1 MFILAA
7 LLLLCVASS
16 GLRISLLTRRRSAL
30 SPRTSTRLSALSISQ
45 VSSALEKEVES
56 KPVLLY
62 LPGLDGSGDYSLPTF
77 RNLSNEYSV
86 ARLQITPDDRSSFLQ
101 VSEFILSALAK
112 EPFQGRN
119 VTLVG
124 ESCGALFA
132 AHVALRAA
140 APSSKTSPV
149 QRLVLVNPATSFDK
163 TSWSLTGRAVAA
175 TGPAFPIV
183 GLATLLTTAIEAK
196 QIASVGQQIAARV
209 TSVETAVAEMNSLM
223 RAGSEVTRILP
234 ADTLGWRL
242 AQFLE
247 QGNSLLRPRLGD
259 LNTPTLVLVGKN
271 DRLLPSASE
280 GRRLAKA
287 LPRAE
292 FKEFEAGHALLD
304 GSALDLGKE
313 MRLARVFSPTRWA
326 YTGRRPASASSADTS
341 YLDFPVPTDEEM
353 EAFEEEGSFYNNLIK
368 PFSPVFFSTSP
379 DGAVQRGLGAV
390 PVGGE
395 GRPVLLIGNHQIFGA
410 DLGIILREFIRERRT
425 LPRGLAHPMTFS
437 PSPSESEQGS
447 GRGRGQGQGQGQGLA
462 SNGGLFLRFG
472 AVEVSPMSLYDLLS
486 RNETVLLFP
495 GGVKEAF
502 HGRNESYAVNWPKN
516 DFVRMAALHRAI
528 IVPFG
533 AVGMADSVNMLLSPD
548 ELEALPVLGNWAKEN
563 QRSVPQARAGGNE
576 RMTAPILAPS
586 LPQRNYFLFGKPL
599 DTAELCPDVSDRAA
613 CKAVYEQAK
622 GGVEGCI
629 AKLLRFRE
637 SDAFKEAV
645 PRTVYEVVHQ
655 GQQAPTGDPSLLY

>member
-1 MFILAA
+1 MLVLAA
-7 LLLLCVASS
+7 LLLLCAASS
-16 GLRISLLTRRRSAL
+16 GLRVSPLTPRGSAAL
-30 SPRTSTRLSALSISQ
+30 STRFTTHLSALSISH
-45 VSSALEKEVES
+45 VSSTVQKQGDS

-62 LPGLDGSGDYSLPTF
+62 LPGLDGVGDYSLPTF
-77 RNLSNEYSV
+77 RNLSSDYCV

-101 VSEFILSALAK
+101 VSEFVLSALAK

-132 AHVALRAA
+132 THVALRAA
-140 APSSKTSPV
+140 SPGSKMSPV
-149 QRLVLVNPATSFDK
+149 ARLVLVNPATSFDK

-175 TGPAFPIV
+175 TGPAFPAV
-183 GLATLLTTAIEAK
+183 GLATLLSTAIEVR
-196 QIASVGQQIAARV
+196 QIVGVGRQIAARI
-209 TSVETAVAEMNSLM
+209 TSVETAVAEMNTLL

-234 ADTLGWRL
+234 PDTLGWRL
-242 AQFLE
+242 SQYLE
-247 QGNSLLRPRLGD
+247 VGNELLRPRLRD
-259 LNTPTLVLVGKN
+259 LETPTLVLVGKN
-271 DRLLPSASE
+271 DRLLPSAGE
-280 GRRLAKA
+280 GRRLAKV
-287 LPRAE
+287 LQRAE
-292 FKEFEAGHALLD
+292 YKEFDAGHALLD
-304 GSALDLGKE
+304 GSALDLARE
-313 MRLARVFSPTRWA
+313 IRLARVFSPTRWA
-326 YTGRRPASASSADTS
+326 YTGRRPASASTSDSS
-341 YLDFPVPTDEEM
+341 YLDFPVPSDEEM
-353 EAFEEEGSFYNNLIK
+353 SAFEEEGAFYNNLIK

-437 PSPSESEQGS
+437 SPPPSESTGGG
-447 GRGRGQGQGQGQGLA
+447 GRGQGQGLA

-472 AVEVSPMSLYDLLS
+472 AVEVSPMALYDLLS

-563 QRSVPQARAGGNE
+563 QQSAPQARAGGNE

-599 DTAELCPDVSDRAA
+599 DTADLCPDVSDRAA

-622 GGVEGCI
+622 GGVEDCI

-645 PRTVYEVVHQ
+645 PRTVYEAVHQ
-655 GQQAPTGDPSLLY
+655 GQQAPTGDPSLLA

>member
-1 MFILAA
+1 MLVLAA
-7 LLLLCVASS
+7 LLFLCAASS
-16 GLRISLLTRRRSAL
+16 GLRMPPLTPRGSAAL
-30 SPRTSTRLSALSISQ
+30 STRFTTHLSALSISHVIPTVQ
-45 VSSALEKEVES
+45 KQGDS

-62 LPGLDGSGDYSLPTF
+62 LPGLDGVGDYALPTF
-77 RNLSNEYSV
+77 RNLSSDYCV

-101 VSEFILSALAK
+101 VSEFVLSALAK

-132 AHVALRAA
+132 THVSLRAA
-140 APSSKTSPV
+140 SPGSKTSPV
-149 QRLVLVNPATSFDK
+149 ARLVLVNPATSFDK

-175 TGPAFPIV
+175 TGPAFPVV
-183 GLATLLTTAIEAK
+183 GLATLLSTAIEVR
-196 QIASVGQQIAARV
+196 QIVGVGRQIAARI
-209 TSVETAVAEMNSLM
+209 TSVETAVAEMNTLL

-234 ADTLGWRL
+234 PDTLGWRL
-242 AQFLE
+242 SQYLE
-247 QGNSLLRPRLGD
+247 VGNELLRSRLRD
-259 LNTPTLVLVGKN
+259 LETPTLVLVGKN
-271 DRLLPSASE
+271 DRLLPSAGE
-280 GRRLAKA
+280 GRRLAKV
-287 LPRAE
+287 LQRAE
-292 FKEFEAGHALLD
+292 YKEFDAGHALLD
-304 GSALDLGKE
+304 GSALDLARE
-313 MRLARVFSPTRWA
+313 IRLARVFSPTRWA
-326 YTGRRPASASSADTS
+326 YTGRRPASASTSDSS
-341 YLDFPVPTDEEM
+341 YLDFPVPSDEEM
-353 EAFEEEGSFYNNLIK
+353 SAFEEEGAFYNNLIK

-395 GRPVLLIGNHQIFGA
+395 GRPVLLVGNHQIFGA

-437 PSPSESEQGS
+437 SPPPSESTGGG
-447 GRGRGQGQGQGQGLA
+447 GRGQGQGLA

-472 AVEVSPMSLYDLLS
+472 AVEVSPMALYDLLS

-563 QRSVPQARAGGNE
+563 QQSAPQARAGGNE

-599 DTAELCPDVSDRAA
+599 DTADLCPDVSDRAA

-622 GGVEGCI
+622 GGVEDCI

-645 PRTVYEVVHQ
+645 PRTVYEAVHQ
-655 GQQAPTGDPSLLY
+655 GQQAPTGDPSLLA